1 MDSDSNSENFN
12 ISKDKFQKKKKSIKL
27 TKPNLKRLNTYSEKS
42 RNPYT
47 YISTEKNNSHQ
58 DFKLIK
64 DRNNDR
70 KKTYLMNLF
79 NYNKSA
85 NKIKSTKKQSQ
96 SNLIQT
102 LSTYDNEKEI
112 MNRNNDQEKIKNIHK
127 KIFNMYNAYYKT
139 YINKTSKNKKKEE
152 TKILLNSPPTLLSKK
167 DKLNYNIHSRSI
179 ETRSKTSQ
187 IKSSLKK
194 KLNIQTPKIY
204 PLERKY
210 SIQNTSPDKYL
221 HEKVS
226 QLVEEI
232 DHKKKKEYKPRTK
245 LKEGRTKLLSLL
257 NKKKGNFKDYINL
270 ISRKKITKNDYPI
283 LIKKPTNNIEMNNLI
298 INSFSTGYNYIDFSK
313 KLYNL
318 NEVFFNLIEAMKQ
331 KRSEIDI
338 AKFERAKK
346 KYSDNDSYKNNRTSN
361 FNEYFYQ
368 RNNRDKWEK
377 KFMLD
382 QYEFKIPESEFQKF
396 KKYKKQTRKKNIVE
410 SSKKLSNLITNLDAE
425 EYENPDEITLNYKS
439 TRSFISSQN
448 FKRISR
454 LLKILK
460 TNEDE
465 EQTGNIILKADVL
478 RKEQKN
484 IENEMNTRIGKSGK
498 ARFVKNIFKPKTI
511 DKYKS
516 ISGNYFG
523 LPV

>member
-1 MDSDSNSENFN
+1 M
-12 ISKDKFQKKKKSIKL
+12 
-27 TKPNLKRLNTYSEKS
+27 
-42 RNPYT
+42 
-47 YISTEKNNSHQ
+47 
-58 DFKLIK
+58 
-64 DRNNDR
+64 
-70 KKTYLMNLF
+70 
-79 NYNKSA
+79 
-85 NKIKSTKKQSQ
+85 
-96 SNLIQT
+96 
-102 LSTYDNEKEI
+102 
-112 MNRNNDQEKIKNIHK
+112 
-127 KIFNMYNAYYKT
+127 
-139 YINKTSKNKKKEE
+139 
-152 TKILLNSPPTLLSKK
+152 
-167 DKLNYNIHSRSI
+167 
-179 ETRSKTSQ
+179 
-187 IKSSLKK
+187 
-194 KLNIQTPKIY
+194 
-204 PLERKY
+204 
-210 SIQNTSPDKYL
+210 
-221 HEKVS
+221 
-226 QLVEEI
+226 
-232 DHKKKKEYKPRTK
+232 
-245 LKEGRTKLLSLL
+245 L

-361 FNEYFYQ
+361 FNEYYYQ

-382 QYEFKIPESEFQKF
+382 QYEFKIPESEFQEF
-396 KKYKKQTRKKNIVE
+396 KKYQKQTRKKNIVE

-425 EYENPDEITLNYKS
+425 EYENPDEIALNYKS